1 MLLLDI
7 SRHQRNH
14 VTRIN
19 NLAFIFIKCLK
30 IKLLKIGKI
39 KPIFHACVYDID
51 VHQNYLIISLSIND
65 GNLIDKK

>member
-7 SRHQRNH
+7 SRRQRNH

-19 NLAFIFIKCLK
+19 KLAFISIKCLK

-39 KPIFHACVYDID
+39 KQIFHACVYDID
-51 VHQNYLIISLSIND
+51 SFFFL
-65 GNLIDKK
+65 